1 MSEIKLHKRVK
12 YAGDVHAELL
22 KLGWDCETA
31 ALFCDNIPDADAVEV
46 VRCKDCK
53 HYKPQHISEHWN
65 HVKKY
70 CMRCVTVKVSPDD
83 FCSFG
88 ERRDDD
94 ENL

>member
-46 VRCKDCK
+46 VRCKDCVN
-53 HYKPQHISEHWN
+53 YNTSCCADGFGWCEELN
-65 HVKKY
+65 RGMMDDKY
-70 CMRCVTVKVSPDD
+70 
-83 FCSFG
+83 CSFG
-88 ERRDDD
+88 KLRSHHGTESD
-94 ENL
+94 

>member
-22 KLGWDCETA
+22 KLGWDCETV

-53 HYKPQHISEHWN
+53 WYSSGLCNLYIGFTPSMKP
-65 HVKKY
+65 K
-70 CMRCVTVKVSPDD
+70 D
-83 FCSFG
+83 FCSCG
-88 ERRDDD
+88 KRRKKP
-94 ENL
+94 